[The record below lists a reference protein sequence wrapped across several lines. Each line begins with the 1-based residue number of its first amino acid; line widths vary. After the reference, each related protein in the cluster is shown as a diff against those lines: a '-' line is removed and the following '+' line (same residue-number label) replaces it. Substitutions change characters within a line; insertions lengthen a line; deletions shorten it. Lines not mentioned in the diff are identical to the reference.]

1 MKTKELFMYI
11 LGGLIVIGFFTTLF
25 YLIYQ
30 GTFESTINL
39 AIGTLLTAFG
49 TIVGYFYGS
58 SKGSSDKNKLLE
70 EKTP

>member
-1 MKTKELFMYI
+1 MKAKDVFMYV
-11 LGGLIVIGFFTTLF
+11 LGAIIVIGYFATLI

-30 GTFESTINL
+30 GKQESTINL

-49 TIVGYFYGS
+49 SIVGYFYGS

-70 EKTP
+70 QKK